1 VIRSRERNRSP
12 DSAYWDEVEAE
23 WGGAGGR
30 SWRIHSD
37 ALNGALVRRWLP
49 PGEGRLLKTDLFDEA
64 VGEGL
69 VGGLASAGW
78 RVIGV
83 DLGAGVVRAARDGR
97 PDVAAVVCDVRAL
110 PFREGT
116 FDAIVSNSTLDHF
129 PRRHDLERAVAELA
143 RALAPGGR
151 LVLTLDNPRNP
162 LVALRNALP
171 FRWLRAL
178 RIVPYYVGAT
188 LGPRDVTRTLE
199 AAGLEVLEL
208 DALLHVPRA
217 PAVALCGLLDRLPG
231 SAPARLCLTV
241 ARASEVLGRLP
252 TRFLT
257 RHYVA
262 ALAERPTPAAASSS
276 SGSSGSS

>member
-1 VIRSRERNRSP
+1 MIRSRERDRSP

-23 WGGAGGR
+23 WSGAGGR

-49 PGEGRLLKTDLFDEA
+49 PGGGLLLKTDLFDEA
-64 VGEGL
+64 VGQGL
-69 VGGLASAGW
+69 VGGLAREGW
-78 RVIGV
+78 RVVGV

-97 PDVAAVVCDVRAL
+97 PDLAAVVCDVRAL
-110 PFREGT
+110 PFREGA

-129 PRRHDLERAVAELA
+129 PRRDDLERAVAGLA

-178 RIVPYYVGAT
+178 RVVPYYVGVT
-188 LGPRDVTRTLE
+188 LGPRDVAGTL
-199 AAGLEVLEL
+199 AGAGLEVLAVET
-208 DALLHVPRA
+208 LLHVPRA

-231 SAPARLCLTV
+231 STPIRHCLGV
-241 ARASEVLGRLP
+241 VSGFEALGRLP

-257 RHYVA
+257 GHYVA
-262 ALAERPTPAAASSS
+262 ALAERPGTVASSS
-276 SGSSGSS
+276 SRGEG